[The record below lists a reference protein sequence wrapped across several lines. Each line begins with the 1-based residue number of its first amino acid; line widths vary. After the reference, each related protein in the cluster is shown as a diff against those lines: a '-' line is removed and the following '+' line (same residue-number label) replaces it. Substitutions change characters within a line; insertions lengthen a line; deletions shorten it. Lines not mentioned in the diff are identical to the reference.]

1 MSTKYINNFHTS
13 KYSERTGSLGAAR
26 YRRAKFIAEQY
37 CLFEIKT
44 YLIYR
49 HLLNSDV
56 TKRAS
61 SRRVFWWSVN
71 ERVAHEH
78 ALEAFYTIFSVQYR
92 PNRGNRGIHVISN
105 FWVKSKHSITNRTMH
120 MHGFFLLG
128 FFFSVTRILSN
139 YKIIKWE
146 KLIFI
151 LSFVYVLYW
160 L

>member
-37 CLFEIKT
+37 CLFEIKI

-78 ALEAFYTIFSVQYR
+78 ALEAFHIIFSVQYR
-92 PNRGNRGIHVISN
+92 PNRGNRGIHVIST
-105 FWVKSKHSITNRTMH
+105 FRVKSKSSITNRTLAH
-120 MHGFFLLG
+120 ATPGT
-128 FFFSVTRILSN
+128 TRN
-139 YKIIKWE
+139 EIKE
-146 KLIFI
+146 AACMPGRPSRKLPVVRSIR
-151 LSFVYVLYW
+151 Y
-160 L
+160 